1 MRSMNELRPFYKLLS
16 IPEDT
21 AAPTAFQLLGLPEV
35 RSAPLTREQIEQAV
49 LERKKLLRQNVP
61 GPHALPMMSL
71 VEQTLDKAA
80 ARLVK
85 QLGLAGGHSP
95 QHPAG
100 QKLESGPAAPPLGP
114 VISLEQPPR
123 PVEHAPRSHGKPVAA
138 APPPAESWQSALHWV
153 MTESRSLYEQ
163 SRRQN
168 DLSSAAEAL
177 RTFLTAR
184 RFLHIIDKE

>member
-1 MRSMNELRPFYKLLS
+1 MNELRPFYKLLS

-21 AAPTAFQLLGLPEV
+21 TTPTPFQLLGLPEV
-35 RSAPLTREQIEQAV
+35 HSAPLTREQIEQAV

-61 GPHALPMMSL
+61 GPHALPIMSL
-71 VEQTLDKAA
+71 VEQMMDKAA
-80 ARLVK
+80 AKLSK
-85 QLGLAGGHSP
+85 QLGPADKHPPEHL
-95 QHPAG
+95 PAG
-100 QKLESGPAAPPLGP
+100 KQGESGPAGPLPGP
-114 VISLEQPPR
+114 VISLEQPPH
-123 PVEHAPRSHGKPVAA
+123 PAEHARRPHTQPAA
-138 APPPAESWQSALHWV
+138 ATPPAESWQSALHWV